1 MIAARI
7 APLLLAALVLAGCD
21 PVQDRAF
28 RTEGPGV
35 ELNSPGTSDRTKA
48 LNSYFNE
55 LCQQADL
62 VGTAKPEACRTLQA
76 RDWRA
81 LVFTG
86 FNDIDA
92 RCDGYLNWLDQKRA
106 ERLLVDEGTIAV
118 GALVGGVLGV
128 AAPGTQALNYLAL
141 AFGFS
146 QAVYSA
152 YHESILLGIEPSTV
166 KQIVYERR
174 AQFRQ
179 EARKIGFE
187 FKPDAVY
194 ALRSYLR
201 ICMPQTI
208 ILNVNEYSRASLAG
222 GNPAADDTGQAL
234 KGFAEPAKPNDR
246 IDERDNRTA
255 PPTTPEAEKLFTS
268 EVEGASDAMVIDVQ
282 RRLCVQKRQNGAY
295 VVENGVP
302 VSGVDGKVGP
312 QTYAGLWVAED
323 YLSRFGQQRDA
334 IVRDERVNSQEYIT
348 LTNGQTFGCGGGY
361 FRNYVE
367 NATFTQRNGAVTTG
381 EREFVA
387 DLYAVYNKGKS
398 GADIRTKP
406 DDADS
411 FLGNPDVRQTIS
423 LVRAEAG
430 AAVDSEAPAA
440 YRPYF
445 GDALTQDLLEYIE
458 KNL

>member
-1 MIAARI
+1 M
-7 APLLLAALVLAGCD
+7 
-21 PVQDRAF
+21 
-28 RTEGPGV
+28 
-35 ELNSPGTSDRTKA
+35 
-48 LNSYFNE
+48 
-55 LCQQADL
+55 
-62 VGTAKPEACRTLQA
+62 
-76 RDWRA
+76 
-81 LVFTG
+81 
-86 FNDIDA
+86 
-92 RCDGYLNWLDQKRA
+92 
-106 ERLLVDEGTIAV
+106 
-118 GALVGGVLGV
+118 
-128 AAPGTQALNYLAL
+128 
-141 AFGFS
+141 
-146 QAVYSA
+146 
-152 YHESILLGIEPSTV
+152 
-166 KQIVYERR
+166 
-174 AQFRQ
+174 
-179 EARKIGFE
+179 
-187 FKPDAVY
+187 
-194 ALRSYLR
+194 
-201 ICMPQTI
+201 
-208 ILNVNEYSRASLAG
+208 
-222 GNPAADDTGQAL
+222 
-234 KGFAEPAKPNDR
+234 
-246 IDERDNRTA
+246 
-255 PPTTPEAEKLFTS
+255 
-268 EVEGASDAMVIDVQ
+268 
-282 RRLCVQKRQNGAY
+282 
-295 VVENGVP
+295 VENGVP

>member
-1 MIAARI
+1 MKFSRI
-7 APLLLAALVLAGCD
+7 AGLTLSVLLLAGCD
-21 PVQDRAF
+21 PVQDRTF

-35 ELNSPGTSDRTKA
+35 ELKSPGTEDRTRA
-48 LNSYFNE
+48 LNSYFTE
-55 LCQQADL
+55 LCKQADL
-62 VGTAKPEACRTLQA
+62 VGASAPEACRPLQP

-81 LVFTG
+81 LVYTG

-92 RCDGYLNWLDQKRA
+92 RCDAYLNWLDQKRA

-179 EARKIGFE
+179 EARAIGFE

-208 ILNVNEYSRASLAG
+208 ILNVNEYSRAAIEG
-222 GNPAADDTGQAL
+222 RNPAVEDTEQAL
-234 KGFAEPAKPNDR
+234 KGFAEPAKPDDR
-246 IDERDNRTA
+246 VDERETRPA
-255 PPTTPEAEKLFTS
+255 PPATPEAQKLFTS
-268 EVEGASDAMVIDVQ
+268 DVDGASDAMVIDVQ
-282 RRLCVQKRQNGAY
+282 RRLCVQKRRNGVY
-295 VVENGVP
+295 VVENGRP

-323 YLSRFGQQRDA
+323 YLSRFGQQRDDV
-334 IVRDERVNSQEYIT
+334 VRDERVNSQEYIT
-348 LTNGQTFGCGGGY
+348 LTNGKTFGCGGGY

-367 NATFTQRNGAVTTG
+367 NATFTQRAGTVTLG

-387 DLYAVYNKGKS
+387 DLYAVYNQGKS
-398 GADIRTKP
+398 GADVRAKP
-406 DDADS
+406 DDANS
-411 FLGNPDVRQTIS
+411 FLGNSDVRETIR

-430 AAVDSEAPAA
+430 DAVDAAAPAA

-445 GDALTQDLLEYIE
+445 DDALTQDLLDYIE
-458 KNL
+458 ANL